1 MDRVTGGSLE
11 VSAGRADEGETVT
24 ITAAPDDGYELKK
37 LTVTDS
43 QDGAVRVQNAG
54 EGRYTFVMPGG
65 GVTVSASFVRSG
77 EQTELPFTEC
87 GQRRVLLRCGPVGCG
102 AGDRL
107 RCHRNGLRPGP
118 RMHTGPACDL
128 PVAGKRLS

>member
-24 ITAAPDDGYELKK
+24 ITAVPDDGYELKK

-43 QDGAVRVQNAG
+43 QDGAVPVQNAG

-77 EQTELPFTEC
+77 EQTELRSGGLWSRGSPPVSPE
-87 GQRRVLLRCGPVGCG
+87 RPSPRAADAHGPS
-102 AGDRL
+102 L
-107 RCHRNGLRPGP
+107 
-118 RMHTGPACDL
+118 
-128 PVAGKRLS
+128 